1 MCNPVAVV
9 SGISGGLNAI
19 GQAQAISAQ
28 NKANRQNWEYQME
41 TRKRNWY
48 QTLSIW
54 GAKKN
59 KYYQD
64 LNENDLAAQRGYSQ
78 AQVGLNKAFAKAI
91 QDNETSL
98 IKYLQSSGKLSAAGR
113 TGRSI
118 DRINILDIGAL
129 ERQAGRRQYA
139 LTQSK
144 EAYKANIENIQRAQ
158 KSARNQLFSNV
169 AFAPVPDLAPPPPVQ
184 RSASAALFMGLAGAG
199 LDAFGA
205 YKAAQPTQAL
215 TGPVITPTAGLVD
228 GYQGY
233 NISF

>member
-1 MCNPVAVV
+1 MCSAIALV

-41 TRKRNWY
+41 TRERNWY

-64 LNENDLAAQRGYSQ
+64 ITENDLAAQRGYSQ
-78 AQVGLNKAFAKAI
+78 AQVGLNKAYSQAI
-91 QDNETSL
+91 QDNEKSL
-98 IKYLQSSGKLSAAGR
+98 INYFQKSGQLSAAGK
-113 TGRSI
+113 TGKSI
-118 DRINILDIGAL
+118 DRINLLDIANL

-139 LTQSK
+139 LTQSF
-144 EAYKANIENIQRAQ
+144 EAYKANIENIKRQQ
-158 KSARNQLFSNV
+158 KSARNQIFSNV
-169 AFAPVPDLAPPPPVQ
+169 AFAPVPDIAPPPPVQ
-184 RSASAALFMGLAGAG
+184 QSASAALFMGLAGAG

-205 YKAAQPTQAL
+205 YQSNKPQQ
-215 TGPVITPTAGLVD
+215 VIVTNPNG
-228 GYQGY
+228 
-233 NISF
+233 

>member
-1 MCNPVAVV
+1 VCDISAAIAGV
-9 SGISGGLNAI
+9 SGGLKAI
-19 GQAQAISAQ
+19 GQTQSINAQ
-28 NKANRQNWEYQME
+28 NKANRRNWEYQME

-169 AFAPVPDLAPPPPVQ
+169 AFAPVPDIAPPPPVQ
-184 RSASAALFMGLAGAG
+184 RSASSALFMGLLGAG
-199 LDAFGA
+199 LDAYGA
-205 YKAAQPTQAL
+205 YQDAKPIDPL
-215 TGPVITPTAGLVD
+215 DP
-228 GYQGY
+228 
-233 NISF
+233 

>member
-1 MCNPVAVV
+1 MCEPTAIVAGV
-9 SGISGGLNAI
+9 SGGLNAI
-19 GQAQAISAQ
+19 GSAQSVNAQ
-28 NKANRQNWEYQME
+28 NKASRQNWENQME

-98 IKYLQSSGKLSAAGR
+98 IKYLQSSGKLSASGR

-144 EAYKANIENIQRAQ
+144 EAYNANIENIQRQQ
-158 KSARNQLFSNV
+158 KSERNQLFTNV
-169 AFAPVPDLAPPPPVQ
+169 AFAPVPDLAPPPPPQQSV
-184 RSASAALFMGLAGAG
+184 SSTLFMGLAGAG
-199 LDAFGA
+199 LDAYGA
-205 YKAAQPTQAL
+205 YQAAQPTPVVRD
-215 TGPVITPTAGLVD
+215 TGGVRIPFLPE
-228 GYQGY
+228 
-233 NISF
+233 NSS